1 VSKFSDQFAAAPV
14 LKPSVVVV
22 VSKLFRSSFLP
33 SFLIRTAHV
42 AWLPAAATL
51 QPLPLLLLATVA
63 CWWWWWWV
71 LFLFLF
77 VCWSVL
83 SGLCI
88 FVLRE
93 EEGLQ
98 ERKKEERVAY
108 SVVVG
113 VAC

>member
-1 VSKFSDQFAAAPV
+1 M
-14 LKPSVVVV
+14 
-22 VSKLFRSSFLP
+22 LP
-33 SFLIRTAHV
+33 GCLLLQRCNHYPYCCC
-42 AWLPAAATL
+42 WLLLPAAAG
-51 QPLPLLLLATVA
+51 
-63 CWWWWWWV
+63 CCSS
-71 LFLFLF
+71 FCLF

-98 ERKKEERVAY
+98 ERKKERKKEERVAY
-108 SVVVG
+108 SVVVV

>member
-1 VSKFSDQFAAAPV
+1 
-14 LKPSVVVV
+14 
-22 VSKLFRSSFLP
+22 
-33 SFLIRTAHV
+33 
-42 AWLPAAATL
+42 
-51 QPLPLLLLATVA
+51 LLLATVA
-63 CWWWWWWV
+63 CCWWV

-98 ERKKEERVAY
+98 ERKKERKKEERVAY
-108 SVVVG
+108 SVVVV